1 MAEEVSALMKATVL
15 MRQPGRVQEIVG
27 ALRKGSGDQLQ
38 EELATLLTHV
48 AIALQEPAGDRRMQI
63 LHFLRWPVGWVSR
76 ALGCRRGPTL
86 PALPCTLS

>member
-38 EELATLLTHV
+38 ENLTDKPTGTCGSHRPGR
-48 AIALQEPAGDRRMQI
+48 QKQI
-63 LHFLRWPVGWVSR
+63 LPHSLDPGPWPPN
-76 ALGCRRGPTL
+76 CEN
-86 PALPCTLS
+86 